1 LFQCRMRV
9 AILLTDNREPFKDY
23 THPVP
28 YFGPAPEALLQGL
41 AQLPEVEVHIVSCA
55 RARVAAPEKLA
66 PNTFFHTLHVPKI
79 GCMRTLYF
87 GCIQAT
93 RRKLQELQPDIVHG
107 QGTELDCGISAV
119 FSGLPNVLT
128 IHGNMRLIAR
138 VNKVRPFSFN
148 WLAARL
154 EGITVPR
161 SHGVVCITHY
171 TQ

>member
-1 LFQCRMRV
+1 MTVCSREFVCASRCLQFSDLSVPGTSSWRRWETTIRLFQCRMRV

-79 GCMRTLYF
+79 GWMRTLYF

-93 RRKLQELQPDIVHG
+93 
-107 QGTELDCGISAV
+107 
-119 FSGLPNVLT
+119 
-128 IHGNMRLIAR
+128 
-138 VNKVRPFSFN
+138 
-148 WLAARL
+148 
-154 EGITVPR
+154 
-161 SHGVVCITHY
+161 
-171 TQ
+171 